1 MNDTPQMITCS
12 SCGAQ
17 FDPALVRCPYCGTA
31 YAPAEENE
39 YIGRLEDIRTDLE
52 NMDIEG
58 NKVTKQRYVTGE
70 PHSENMQKY
79 DAAYTDTRRRV
90 IGSALKTGG
99 LAKRA
104 AVLIILIIASI
115 IMSVISSVNYADP
128 DPEAEAR
135 RDSERN
141 AAAYAQEAEGYL
153 QRGEYT
159 EYMSY
164 LYAHEL
170 QYSPPSE
177 FDHLKSVTY
186 VASEYYDCI
195 KYMEVIILR
204 SDDPDYFDGLDT
216 DIGIFA
222 RGIEEFYEV
231 YEVQKESKSGK
242 DYIACMDEMKA
253 EIEAAMRVYF
263 AMDEDELG
271 DFLAA
276 TETQKGVIL
285 EEVLRHE

>member
-1 MNDTPQMITCS
+1 MIACR

-17 FDPALVRCPYCGTA
+17 FDAALVRCPYCGTA

-39 YIGRLEDIRTDLE
+39 YMGQLEDIRTDLE
-52 NMDIEG
+52 SADIEG
-58 NKVTKQRYVTGE
+58 HKAPEQHYEMGS
-70 PHSENMQKY
+70 PHSDNMRQY
-79 DAAYTDTRRRV
+79 DTAYTDTRRRV

-104 AVLIILIIASI
+104 AILVVLIIAAI
-115 IMSVISSVNYADP
+115 IMSVISSMNYADP
-128 DPEAEAR
+128 DPDAEVR

-141 AAAYAQEAEGYL
+141 AAAYAQEAEAYL

-170 QYSPPSE
+170 QNFPPSE

-216 DIGIFA
+216 DIGIFV
-222 RGIEEFYEV
+222 RGIDEFYEV
-231 YEVQKESKSGK
+231 YEVQRESKPGR
-242 DYIACMDEMKA
+242 DYIACMDEMKT
-253 EIEAAMRVYF
+253 ELEAAMRTYF
-263 AMDEDELG
+263 DMDEDELRE
-271 DFLAA
+271 FLSASEA
-276 TETQKGVIL
+276 QKGVIL